1 MKKRQFLALF
11 VALALLVSIFAGCG
25 GDDTSSASGGGSS
38 TTASESEAGE
48 TSEAGE
54 ESTASGAEEGAEGNV
69 NLEGYPIVNEPIT
82 VSMMG
87 QKAGIHGEWDQM
99 EFFDIMEDMT
109 NIGFTFDTPATEVLE
124 EKKNLALNSGNY
136 AEVLMGINLT
146 RDQQVKYGTQGI
158 LLPLDEY
165 IDKYCPNIVAMF
177 EENPGVRASMTA
189 TDGHIYALGQLAVT
203 PLMST
208 AMWVNIDWL
217 DALGVDPED
226 LPTTVDGVTELFRR
240 FRDEDPNGNGEQD
253 EIPFSVLD
261 DANKGDS
268 VYNNMMPYFGVMSPE
283 FWADDEGVVHYGM
296 TDPNARDAFEWFNLL
311 WEENLMDHDAY
322 TQSSADALAKGTEG
336 RNGAG
341 FHALP
346 RFVFGNMELEK
357 EATYPVMPALSSD
370 VNPEQTCAKGTGITQ
385 GVFALTDKCSEETAI
400 AMMRWVDYLYSEEGS
415 WLIHY
420 GPEGHIWEVSPNDP
434 ELHVYIQPT
443 DGRNVEEVRGG
454 EITPDC
460 GVACPK
466 WVRYTTEGAWD
477 DVQQQARIAWSEKN
491 LNPYAKTVMPDLFL
505 TEEEQSVVDTYLTDC
520 KMYRQ
525 ENGAKFVTGEKSF
538 DEWDSFVADLKAMGV
553 DEMLA
558 AYQSA
563 YDRWAEANGGTS
575 AE

>member
-11 VALALLVSIFAGCG
+11 VALALLVSILRRA
-25 GDDTSSASGGGSS
+25 A
-38 TTASESEAGE
+38 AAMIPLLPR
-48 TSEAGE
+48 A
-54 ESTASGAEEGAEGNV
+54 AVLPPPPPRAKPVRPARLARRALPAAAEEGTEGNV

-82 VSMMG
+82 VTMMG

-322 TQSSADALAKGTEG
+322 TQSSADALAQGHRG
-336 RNGAG
+336 PQRRW
-341 FHALP
+341 LP
-346 RFVFGNMELEK
+346 R
-357 EATYPVMPALSSD
+357 PA
-370 VNPEQTCAKGTGITQ
+370 P
-385 GVFALTDKCSEETAI
+385 F
-400 AMMRWVDYLYSEEGS
+400 R
-415 WLIHY
+415 
-420 GPEGHIWEVSPNDP
+420 
-434 ELHVYIQPT
+434 
-443 DGRNVEEVRGG
+443 VRQH
-454 EITPDC
+454 
-460 GVACPK
+460 
-466 WVRYTTEGAWD
+466 GA
-477 DVQQQARIAWSEKN
+477 
-491 LNPYAKTVMPDLFL
+491 
-505 TEEEQSVVDTYLTDC
+505 
-520 KMYRQ
+520 
-525 ENGAKFVTGEKSF
+525 
-538 DEWDSFVADLKAMGV
+538 
-553 DEMLA
+553 
-558 AYQSA
+558 
-563 YDRWAEANGGTS
+563 
-575 AE
+575 